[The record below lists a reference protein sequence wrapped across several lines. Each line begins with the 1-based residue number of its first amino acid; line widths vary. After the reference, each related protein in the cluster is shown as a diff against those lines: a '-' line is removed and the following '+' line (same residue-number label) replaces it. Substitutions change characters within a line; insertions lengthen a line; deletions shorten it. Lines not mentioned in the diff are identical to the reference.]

1 MTREEGAGIV
11 EAILFTMGDSV
22 EISDLAKALETDN
35 KTIKDYV
42 EYLKEKYEKEDSGIG
57 IIELDKAVQLCTKKE
72 MYEYLVKIAKTPKK
86 AVLTDSL
93 METLSIIA
101 YKQPIT
107 RLEVEKI
114 RGVNSDH
121 AVNRLVEFGLVK
133 ELGRLDAPGRPLLFG
148 TTEEFLRSFGV
159 KSLDELPVIGTVQVE
174 EFKAEAEQE
183 VNLKLDI

>member
-1 MTREEGAGIV
+1 MTREEGAAIV

-22 EISDLAKALETDN
+22 EINALAKAMEEEPKN
-35 KTIKDYV
+35 IKDYIA
-42 EYLKEKYEKEDSGIG
+42 YLKEKYEKEDSGIG
-57 IIELDKAVQLCTKKE
+57 LIELDKAVQLCTKKE
-72 MYEYLVKIAKTPKK
+72 MYEYLVKIAKAPKK

-121 AVNRLVEFGLVK
+121 AVNRLVEFDLVK
-133 ELGRLDAPGRPLLFG
+133 ELGRANLPGRPILFG
-148 TTEEFLRSFGV
+148 TTEEFLRQFGV
-159 KSLDELPVIGTVQVE
+159 TSKETLPEISPVQVE
-174 EFKAEAEQE
+174 DFRAEAEEE
-183 VNLKLDI
+183 VEI

>member
-1 MTREEGAGIV
+1 MTKQEGAAVV

-22 EISDLAKALETDN
+22 EVSALAKALETDV
-35 KTIKDYV
+35 KEVKQFI

-57 IIELDKAVQLCTKKE
+57 IIELEKAVQLCTKKE

-107 RLEVEKI
+107 RLEV
-114 RGVNSDH
+114 
-121 AVNRLVEFGLVK
+121 
-133 ELGRLDAPGRPLLFG
+133 
-148 TTEEFLRSFGV
+148 
-159 KSLDELPVIGTVQVE
+159 
-174 EFKAEAEQE
+174 
-183 VNLKLDI
+183 

>member
-1 MTREEGAGIV
+1 MTKEEGAAVV

-22 EISDLAKALETDN
+22 DLSALAKAMETDV
-35 KTIKDYV
+35 KEVKKYIA
-42 EYLKEKYEKEDSGIG
+42 YLKDKYENSDSGIG
-57 IIELDKAVQLCTKKE
+57 LIELDKAVQLCTKKE

-121 AVNRLVEFGLVK
+121 AVNRLVEFGLVQ
-133 ELGRLDAPGRPLLFG
+133 ELGRLDAPGKPILFG

-159 KSLDELPVIGTVQVE
+159 RSLEELPAIGAVQVE
-174 EFKAEAEQE
+174 EFKAQAEQE
-183 VNLKLDI
+183 INLKLDI